1 MAFICRTM
9 IAARGIYATLCSHA
23 ACIMARLVSF
33 GISPCKRS
41 EGLPPSRR
49 NYHQVGTEVIFFVFL
64 QHWSNPAPPR
74 SPAHMKERPRG
85 KPKRGSPW
93 KPRRPPISPL
103 ASPATG
109 SSSLPQ
115 SNSPAATPPP
125 LQSLHSRSPPSQPAI
140 LHSMASIPRGS
151 TPAPR
156 SPQDPRMH
164 FMATMSFPRSSS
176 TWRSAPAA
184 FGEFKRARLHPAGHL
199 DSENFKERLG
209 ILYDLVFELRRE
221 MADLKF
227 RLQATED
234 NVATFLH
241 ILTTMQEELASGP
254 AGSSP
259 GEAPDMA
266 MDSTRRQAVDTP
278 DGVSNRLSWQEAD
291 EGTGRRGMRG
301 MCHSQ
306 SPHLVFNRVNVDM
319 SCIYAGVL
327 SLQVQMRWVIMAK
340 VNISMLIVG
349 LILPKPDCHPALLL
363 WCERDPILPRCS
375 STFALPAIRIDCYMT
390 RPRGRPRR
398 GAPWKPRRPS
408 LSPPDTSSDDSPPR
422 LQSVSSPVNLQPP
435 HFGSMAIIP
444 NTSITL
450 LRLLHDPGPSQT
462 PASNFGR
469 GQAYQ
474 R

>member
-1 MAFICRTM
+1 MAFICRIM
-9 IAARGIYATLCSHA
+9 VEARGIYATLCSHA

-49 NYHQVGTEVIFFVFL
+49 KHHQACTEAIFFVYL
-64 QHWSNPAPPR
+64 QHWSNPVPPC
-74 SPAHMKERPRG
+74 SPAHMKERLRG

-93 KPRRPPISPL
+93 KPRRPPVSPS

-115 SNSPAATPPP
+115 SLSPAATPPP
-125 LQSLHSRSPPSQPAI
+125 LQSLHFRSAITPPPSQPAL
-140 LHSMASIPRGS
+140 LHSMATIPRGS
-151 TPAPR
+151 TPTPR

-184 FGEFKRARLHPAGHL
+184 FGESKRARLHPASHL

-241 ILTTMQEELASGP
+241 ILSTMQSELSSDP

-259 GEAPDMA
+259 GEAPDIA
-266 MDSTRRQAVDTP
+266 
-278 DGVSNRLSWQEAD
+278 DG
-291 EGTGRRGMRG
+291 
-301 MCHSQ
+301 
-306 SPHLVFNRVNVDM
+306 
-319 SCIYAGVL
+319 
-327 SLQVQMRWVIMAK
+327 
-340 VNISMLIVG
+340 
-349 LILPKPDCHPALLL
+349 
-363 WCERDPILPRCS
+363 
-375 STFALPAIRIDCYMT
+375 
-390 RPRGRPRR
+390 
-398 GAPWKPRRPS
+398 
-408 LSPPDTSSDDSPPR
+408 
-422 LQSVSSPVNLQPP
+422 
-435 HFGSMAIIP
+435 
-444 NTSITL
+444 
-450 LRLLHDPGPSQT
+450 
-462 PASNFGR
+462 
-469 GQAYQ
+469 
-474 R
+474 